1 MDATQLEIN
10 PLVETDDGRVVA
22 VDAKINFDDN
32 AQFRQQEIFA
42 LDDTSET
49 DPREVSLFLMKKL
62 IDYGSSNYKKICDI
76 KVYKDEK
83 LTKLSI
89 IVL

>member
-32 AQFRQQEIFA
+32 AKFRQKDIFA
-42 LDDTSET
+42 LDDVSET
-49 DPREVSLFLMKKL
+49 DPREVL
-62 IDYGSSNYKKICDI
+62 Y
-76 KVYKDEK
+76 E
-83 LTKLSI
+83 
-89 IVL
+89 

>member
-49 DPREVSLFLMKKL
+49 DPREVSLF
-62 IDYGSSNYKKICDI
+62 
-76 KVYKDEK
+76 E
-83 LTKLSI
+83 
-89 IVL
+89 